1 MGPLVSTLELN
12 TTENNP
18 GMKGFCVA
26 GLADLHSSSFC
37 KFLLVENGLTFLLVV
52 FLPFLTASRNCET
65 FRQLTNPAPPVSR
78 LLVDVISG

>member
-18 GMKGFCVA
+18 GMKVFCVA
-26 GLADLHSSSFC
+26 GLVDLHNSSFC

-52 FLPFLTASRNCET
+52 FLTFLNASLNCEI
-65 FRQLTNPAPPVSR
+65 FRQLTVPAHQ
-78 LLVDVISG
+78 

>member
-26 GLADLHSSSFC
+26 GLVDLHDSSFH
-37 KFLLVENGLTFLLVV
+37 KSLLMENGLTFLLVV
-52 FLPFLTASRNCET
+52 FLTFLNASLNCEIL
-65 FRQLTNPAPPVSR
+65 RWLTVRAHQ
-78 LLVDVISG
+78 